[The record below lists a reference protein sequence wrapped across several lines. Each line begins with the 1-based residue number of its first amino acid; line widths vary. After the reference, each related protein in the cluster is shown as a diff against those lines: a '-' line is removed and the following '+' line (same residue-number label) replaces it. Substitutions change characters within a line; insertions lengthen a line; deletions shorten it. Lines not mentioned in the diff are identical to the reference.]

1 MGWPSTVSPV
11 TLTPG
16 KSPDAEPC
24 FAVASALTTT
34 LPTVRS
40 PPNIEMSEIVRDALA
55 FAVVPVSAE
64 R

>member
-1 MGWPSTVSPV
+1 
-11 TLTPG
+11 
-16 KSPDAEPC
+16 
-24 FAVASALTTT
+24 LTTT
-34 LPTVRS
+34 LATVRS